1 MVILAVD
8 TSGKNG
14 SLALVRFEGEIGRTL
29 ELLLLEGG
37 AFSAQLIPQISALLV
52 KQSLSKHQI
61 DGFAVVSG
69 PGSFTGLRVGLAA
82 IKASAEILQKP
93 IAAVSL
99 LEVVARAAGT
109 RGRMIAVLD
118 AGRKDVYVGVY
129 EFEADQACDP
139 IEELLT
145 IAELRAKV
153 ADRAVITPDQTLA
166 DRLEA
171 DGLKVTLIPHPRA
184 DAVAGL
190 GFEKIRNGEVVS
202 PEALDATYI
211 RRTDAEIMQSR
222 KIFR

>member
-1 MVILAVD
+1 MLILAVD

-118 AGRKDVYVGVY
+118 AGRGDVYVGAY
-129 EFEADQACDP
+129 GFGADQPCDP

-145 IAELRAKV
+145 IAELRGKV
-153 ADRAVITPDQTLA
+153 GDRAVITPDQTLA

-171 DGLKVTLIPHPRA
+171 DGLKVTLIPYPRA

-211 RRTDAEIMQSR
+211 RRTDAEIMHSR
-222 KIFR
+222 KISR

>member
-37 AFSAQLIPQISALLV
+37 VFSAQLIPQISALLV

-99 LEVVARAAGT
+99 VEVVARDAGT

-118 AGRKDVYVGVY
+118 AGRHDVYVGAY
-129 EFEADQACDP
+129 EFGADQACDP

>member
-82 IKASAEILQKP
+82 IKASAEVLQKP

-118 AGRKDVYVGVY
+118 AGRDDVYVGAY
-129 EFEADQACDP
+129 EFGADQACDP
-139 IEELLT
+139 KEELLR
-145 IAELRAKV
+145 IDELRAKV
-153 ADRAVITPDQTLA
+153 AGRAVITPDQTLA

-222 KIFR
+222 KISR